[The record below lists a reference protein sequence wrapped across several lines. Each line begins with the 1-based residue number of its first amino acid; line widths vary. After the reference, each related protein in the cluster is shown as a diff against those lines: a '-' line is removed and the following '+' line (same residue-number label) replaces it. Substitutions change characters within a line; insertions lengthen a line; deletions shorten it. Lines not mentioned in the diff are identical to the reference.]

1 MSSMLQGRGQSI
13 PYACAGNMESY
24 GVQGLLNSVFEW
36 NVDGGIIIGDD
47 SNDTIII
54 RWNNERRNHLLTV
67 TEHTEYGCSGTP
79 MEASIA
85 VNAPV
90 ADIGNNEKVCQDDQ
104 FTFDATTSY
113 LTQVSYLWPDSSSG
127 NTFSSGAEGYVW
139 VKITGTDNCS
149 DYDSA
154 YLTVNPLPTVD
165 IGNDTSLCGSSV
177 MLVDAGYYADYQ
189 WSTGDIVNPI
199 FVDGRRSEPETLWV
213 EVTDEN
219 GCKGADTLILE
230 VCDAY
235 LLFADMPN
243 TITPG
248 GSLGQNDTWVIPKIE
263 LFPDAVLEIYDRWG
277 RLVYRTDDI
286 ANNPWNGES
295 LSGKELP
302 MDAYYFVLDIKVAN
316 VKPLTG
322 YVNLIR

>member
-1 MSSMLQGRGQSI
+1 MPVHGQSL
-13 PYACAGNMESY
+13 PFACAGTMETY
-24 GVQGLLNSVFEW
+24 GVQGSPNSVFFWEI
-36 NVDGGIIIGDD
+36 DGGTIID
-47 SNDTIII
+47 SISGNNNDTIVI
-54 RWNNERRNHLLTV
+54 RWDFQRRSHSIAV
-67 TEHTEYGCSGTP
+67 TEQTENGCFGIP
-79 MEASIA
+79 VGASVE

-90 ADIGNNEKVCQDDQ
+90 ADIGDNEEVCEDDL

-113 LTQVSYLWPDSSSG
+113 LTDVSYLWPDNSAG
-127 NTFSSGAEGYVW
+127 NTFSSGTEGYVW

-149 DYDSA
+149 DYDST
-154 YLTVNPLPTVD
+154 YLTVNPLPMVD
-165 IGNDTSLCGSSV
+165 IGKDTALCGSSV
-177 MLVDAGYYADYQ
+177 MLVDAGYYAGYQ

-199 FVDGRRSEPETLWV
+199 AIDGRRTEPETLWV
-213 EVTDEN
+213 EVTDGN

-235 LLFADMPN
+235 ILFANMPN

-248 GSLGQNDTWVIPKIE
+248 DKNDQNDRWIIPNID

-277 RLVYRTDDI
+277 RLVYRTDDVF
-286 ANNPWNGES
+286 NNPWNGES
-295 LSGKELP
+295 MSGKEMP
-302 MDAYYFVLDIKVAN
+302 MDAYYFVLDIKVSH